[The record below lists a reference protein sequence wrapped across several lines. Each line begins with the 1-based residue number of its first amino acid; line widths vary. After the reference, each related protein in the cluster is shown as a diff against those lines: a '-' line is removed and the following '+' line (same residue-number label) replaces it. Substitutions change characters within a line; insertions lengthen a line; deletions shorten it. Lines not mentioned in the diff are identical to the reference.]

1 MSEAPNQTVLIII
14 KIRSVPVV
22 M

>member
-1 MSEAPNQTVLIII
+1 MPEALNQTVLIII
-14 KIRSVPVV
+14 KIRSVLIV